1 MNTSED
7 HTLEGMIKLA
17 KDGNVVTAK
26 TILRLASD
34 MLIEAS
40 PLPEP
45 LNNYL
50 SNCLLDISQGEDPNS
65 VFYLR
70 NKKRGPK
77 EDIGHKITIAVRY
90 SILLKNDV
98 KPYKAQCLL
107 AAEYGKKDPARIQKI
122 FKEHEQYVEWFLAG
136 LGQKPSDPLLDKQ
149 IWQSCFLFCHIILMA
164 TCCNLIDTIAEL
176 QTNGERQCSFLR
188 NFKTQ
193 PISPLPICALF
204 SNAAI

>member
-98 KPYKAQCLL
+98 KPYKVLI
-107 AAEYGKKDPARIQKI
+107 GGR
-122 FKEHEQYVEWFLAG
+122 
-136 LGQKPSDPLLDKQ
+136 
-149 IWQSCFLFCHIILMA
+149 IWQKRSCKDSENFQR
-164 TCCNLIDTIAEL
+164 TRTI
-176 QTNGERQCSFLR
+176 C
-188 NFKTQ
+188 
-193 PISPLPICALF
+193 
-204 SNAAI
+204 